1 MERGLSG
8 RVLVVDDDVEVQR
21 VVKPAAEGAGLDVVQ
36 AFDGAA
42 GLLVATTERFDLILL
57 DINMPRMDG
66 RDVLKRLKE
75 NPTTADVPVLV
86 YSGRNGQSDR
96 LVGLE
101 LGAEDYVDKPI
112 DAGSLVRKIGR
123 LIERKTR
130 ERAARE

>member
-1 MERGLSG
+1 
-8 RVLVVDDDVEVQR
+8 
-21 VVKPAAEGAGLDVVQ
+21 
-36 AFDGAA
+36 
-42 GLLVATTERFDLILL
+42 
-57 DINMPRMDG
+57 
-66 RDVLKRLKE
+66 
-75 NPTTADVPVLV
+75 V
-86 YSGRNGQSDR
+86 YSGRGGQSDR

>member
-21 VVKPAAEGAGLDVVQ
+21 VVKRAAEGAGLDVVQ

-75 NPTTADVPVLV
+75 NPATAAVPVLV
-86 YSGRNGQSDR
+86 YSGRDGQSDR

>member
-21 VVKPAAEGAGLDVVQ
+21 VVKRAAEGAGLDVVQ

-57 DINMPRMDG
+57 DINMPTMDG
-66 RDVLKRLKE
+66 RDVLKRLKDT
-75 NPTTADVPVLV
+75 PATADVPVLV
-86 YSGRNGQSDR
+86 YSGRGGQSDR